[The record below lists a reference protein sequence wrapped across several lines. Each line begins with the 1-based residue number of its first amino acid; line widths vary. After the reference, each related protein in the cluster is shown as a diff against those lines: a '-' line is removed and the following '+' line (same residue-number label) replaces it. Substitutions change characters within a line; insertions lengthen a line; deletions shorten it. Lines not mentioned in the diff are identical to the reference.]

1 MKLTDKIFYVENEQ
15 LFYDWKKIEKLPEFA
30 VLKKC
35 EQNPKWHAEG
45 DAFVHTQKV
54 CAAMVARLKFYRITY
69 KTRPLECKVLMTA
82 ALFHDIGKGV
92 TTTFKKGNWHAYGHE
107 IEGEKITRKLL
118 WDEGYEFREAV
129 CSLVRW
135 HMEPLHIFEAKSEV
149 IEKILKLSKCVN
161 IKQVCLLKFCDLD
174 GSMQADENSK
184 RLDYEKVNELSTIA
198 SHLNCSQKPTVIPT
212 GGKWKWKSFNDT
224 RPLIKVY
231 MMIGLPGAGKDT
243 LIHEGI
249 INDCEVETEWL
260 TDLVD
265 EANNCVYDY
274 FGNPIDSTKMEHCV
288 VLSRDD
294 LRAELG
300 FCKPG
305 DKIVGTKYQE
315 DKVTKEFNDR
325 MLKAAEEGKNI
336 IIDAI
341 NLKREYRVRILEQVS
356 NYRVHVNYVY
366 VEADGI
372 QENIQRRN
380 GQIERNVFVSM
391 LERFEFPTPD
401 EYDDLF
407 VFINNSKGWQT
418 KK

>member
-45 DAFVHTQKV
+45 DAWKHTVKV
-54 CAAMVARLKFYRITY
+54 CEAMEKRLKFLRYTY
-69 KTRPLECKVLMTA
+69 KKKPFETKLLMTA
-82 ALFHDIGKGV
+82 ALFHDVGKGV
-92 TTTFKKGNWHAYGHE
+92 TTMFKKGNWHAYGHE
-107 IEGEKITRKLL
+107 IEGEKIARKLL
-118 WDEGYEFREAV
+118 WDEGYEFREQV

-135 HMEPLHIFEAKSEV
+135 HMEPLRVFEGKES
-149 IEKILKLSKCVN
+149 IEKILKLSKNVN
-161 IKQVCLLKFCDLD
+161 IHNVCLLKMCDLD
-174 GSMQADENSK
+174 GSYQADEASK
-184 RLDYEKVNELSTIA
+184 NEDYVKVNELEAIA
-198 SHLNCSQKPTVIPT
+198 SHLNCSRKPTCVPT
-212 GGKWKWKSFNDT
+212 DGKWLWKDTNDN
-224 RPLIKVY
+224 RKQINIY

-243 LIHEGI
+243 LIRGGI
-249 INDCEVETEWL
+249 INDSEVESLWSPEIVESPT
-260 TDLVD
+260 
-265 EANNCVYDY
+265 NCIFDY
-274 FGNPIDSTKMEHCV
+274 FSKPLKTTKQDDCV
-288 VLSRDD
+288 MLSRDD
-294 LRAELG
+294 LRVELG
-300 FCKPG
+300 FCRINE
-305 DKIVGTKYQE
+305 KIVGTKYQE
-315 DKVTKEFNDR
+315 DKVTKVFNDR
-325 MLKAAEEGKNI
+325 MLKAAEEGKDI

-407 VFINNSKGWQT
+407 VFINNNEGWQT